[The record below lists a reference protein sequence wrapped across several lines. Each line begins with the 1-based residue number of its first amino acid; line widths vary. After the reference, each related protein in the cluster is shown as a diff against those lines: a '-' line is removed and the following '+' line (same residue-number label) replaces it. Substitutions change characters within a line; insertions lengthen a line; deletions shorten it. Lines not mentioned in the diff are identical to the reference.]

1 MKKTVWVI
9 VLALLQS
16 CGGFSHFLSTT
27 CQNRRGTKSTRW
39 QVTAESDGNGCKKVT
54 FTDPDGRKGPEDLTD
69 RFKYSVNALMGL
81 YDPPDGKTDNEQ
93 NNKESFAIS
102 NALLNFPIEV
112 EFVAVGEG
120 EAFCSLCVEAM
131 SPLLPRE
138 EGEAFDFDTVPRGK
152 KYTKFKVRG
161 EG

>member
-1 MKKTVWVI
+1 
-9 VLALLQS
+9 
-16 CGGFSHFLSTT
+16 
-27 CQNRRGTKSTRW
+27 
-39 QVTAESDGNGCKKVT
+39 
-54 FTDPDGRKGPEDLTD
+54 
-69 RFKYSVNALMGL
+69 MGL

-93 NNKESFAIS
+93 GNKDSFAIS

-138 EGEAFDFDTVPRGK
+138 EGEAFDFDAVPRGK
-152 KYTKFKVRG
+152 KYTKFKTKQRIANAEVLG
-161 EG
+161 NLYAALDGVEGMKFKY